1 MILEERNGAVVVF
14 TMKGD
19 NDLNLGVMN
28 DELFDAVERY
38 FDDKELRCAILT
50 GAGGRAFSAGADLKG
65 VAAGGLSG
73 AFWTPRRKC
82 FLDADGPRKPIVA
95 AVNGHAIGAGMMIAL
110 ACDIRIAAENATFGL
125 PEVKYGFP
133 PVLGATQRLAKLA
146 PPGPVM
152 QILMTG
158 ASITAAQAERWGIV
172 NEVTPRADLMQRAG
186 AIAGAIAANPPLAVQ
201 ACRELATRGRELTLA
216 DGMRLELALS
226 HLTRA
231 SQDSKEAL
239 SAYVEKRAPVFRGE

>member
-1 MILEERNGAVVVF
+1 
-14 TMKGD
+14 
-19 NDLNLGVMN
+19 
-28 DELFDAVERY
+28 
-38 FDDKELRCAILT
+38 
-50 GAGGRAFSAGADLKG
+50 
-65 VAAGGLSG
+65 
-73 AFWTPRRKC
+73 
-82 FLDADGPRKPIVA
+82 
-95 AVNGHAIGAGMMIAL
+95 
-110 ACDIRIAAENATFGL
+110 
-125 PEVKYGFP
+125 
-133 PVLGATQRLAKLA
+133 
-146 PPGPVM
+146 M

-172 NEVTPRADLMQRAG
+172 NEVTPPADLMQRAW